1 MGYQRLSLKLQ
12 VNILTLV
19 RKELWFD
26 DSVRILTQMGLQN
39 YELHWK
45 NLRNEYSAVN
55 HRSWQDSI
63 RVGHFLIS
71 YHERL
76 FTFYTVCKQKDTY
89 RYVQIKP
96 NIQKKKNIYQKGCQ
110 KMEWITSCHSKHYL
124 VHFWGKV
131 IHITSTGVVP
141 LATQSRQNRRKQ
153 GAQLVNN
160 TGQALKMQSRLQTSS
175 NHCLSA
181 LAMALRTQGSHK
193 DATTSL
199 AMHIRN
205 PLVKVKKK
213 KGCGK
218 CAFPFIIKLQCNS
231 LFPQGSSPFLTF
243 WTVFSKQVLFTTIT
257 KHTSAWVR
265 YYTQRQDNWNLF
277 LYLDLSGQL

>member
-55 HRSWQDSI
+55 HKSWQDSI

-110 KMEWITSCHSKHYL
+110 KMEWITSRHSKHYL
-124 VHFWGKV
+124 AHFWGKV

-160 TGQALKMQSRLQTSS
+160 TDQALKMQSRLQTSS

-213 KGCGK
+213 KRLWEMCLPFHHK
-218 CAFPFIIKLQCNS
+218 TPVQLPFSTRIIPFPDFLNCLQQTGVVYNNNKTHICVGA
-231 LFPQGSSPFLTF
+231 LLH
-243 WTVFSKQVLFTTIT
+243 T
-257 KHTSAWVR
+257 KT
-265 YYTQRQDNWNLF
+265 
-277 LYLDLSGQL
+277 G